1 MLKLL
6 NLGIR
11 GSFFGIIRSMYSNCK
26 SCIKNGGLLSNTFS
40 CLSGVRQ
47 GDVMSPNLF
56 NIYINDLPSIFDGDN
71 DSPKL
76 KDSSVHC
83 LMYAV
88 DLVLMSLSEVGLQ
101 YKLDK
106 LYEYCKKW
114 GLEVNTKKTQV
125 MAMSNSSEGVPNSIM
140 RIGDATLEWVNS
152 YKYLGILIN
161 AKIGPSPG
169 PNFKIL
175 TVILQVTEYL
185 HTKCHHRTTS
195 K

>member
-1 MLKLL
+1 
-6 NLGIR
+6 
-11 GSFFGIIRSMYSNCK
+11 
-26 SCIKNGGLLSNTFS
+26 
-40 CLSGVRQ
+40 
-47 GDVMSPNLF
+47 MSPNLF
-56 NIYINDLPSIFDGDN
+56 NIYINDLPSIFDGDS

-83 LMYAV
+83 LMYAD

-140 RIGDATLEWVNS
+140 RIG
-152 YKYLGILIN
+152 KYQN
-161 AKIGPSPG
+161 CPM
-169 PNFKIL
+169 NFS
-175 TVILQVTEYL
+175 
-185 HTKCHHRTTS
+185 HFHHGSFNTY
-195 K
+195 